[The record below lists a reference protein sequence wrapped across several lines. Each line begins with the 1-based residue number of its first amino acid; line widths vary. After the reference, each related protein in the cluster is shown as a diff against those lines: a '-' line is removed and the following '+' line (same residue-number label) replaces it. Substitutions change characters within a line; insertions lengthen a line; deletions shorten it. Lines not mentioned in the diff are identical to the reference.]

1 MLESED
7 LSPEGIEEIKKYAQL
22 VKLKEKTDKR
32 NDAEFSAGHEGSG

>member
-1 MLESED
+1 VLESED